1 MCAAPVL
8 AASAAT
14 PPSVTVD
21 ADGTIHSDGLVVP
34 LSDFLSP
41 QARAGQAA
49 RLNGKPFPV
58 ATAGQVVQMRGF
70 VDTAMKGIVAKW
82 LVVAPARIHAE
93 AMNGVQTDVVTPAS
107 GIAPQNAHRVLINLH
122 GGGFFA
128 GARSGGQAEAVP
140 IAARGR
146 IKVVT
151 VDYRM
156 APEAKFP
163 AASEDVEKV
172 YRKLLETYK
181 PQEIGI
187 YGCSA
192 GGTLVAQ
199 STAWLQ
205 HKHLPRPGAIGIFC
219 SGAMPGF
226 WYGGDGFSVTQM
238 MNGRTAATPADMR
251 DGAGNLYMAGVDQT
265 KDPLA
270 APALFPKVLA
280 EFPPTLL
287 LSSTRDSALSN
298 VLVTNVRMLQAG
310 VDTQLLVLE
319 GLGHGEFDTL
329 PGTPEATQA
338 ADLIWRFFDKHLAH

>member
-1 MCAAPVL
+1 
-8 AASAAT
+8 
-14 PPSVTVD
+14 
-21 ADGTIHSDGLVVP
+21 LVVP

-49 RLNGKPFPV
+49 RLTHKPFPV
-58 ATAGQVVQMRGF
+58 VTARDVLKMRGF
-70 VDTAMKGIVAKW
+70 VDTAMQGIVAKW
-82 LVVAPARIHAE
+82 QVVTPAHITPE
-93 AMNGVQTDVVTPAS
+93 IMNGVQTDVVTPAS
-107 GIAPQNAHRVLINLH
+107 GISPENAHRVLINLH

-128 GARSGGQAEAVP
+128 GGRSGGQAEAIP

-156 APEAKFP
+156 APEFKFP

-172 YRKLLETYK
+172 YRKLLETHK

-192 GGTLVAQ
+192 GGTLTAQ

-205 HKHLPRPGAIGIFC
+205 HKGLPAPGAIGIFC

-226 WYGGDGFSVTQM
+226 WYGGDGFSLAQM
-238 MNGRTAATPADMR
+238 LNARPNATPAEMR
-251 DGAGNLYMAGVDQT
+251 DGAGNLYMAGIDQT
-265 KDPLA
+265 KEPLA
-270 APALFPKVLA
+270 APALFPEVLA
-280 EFPPTLL
+280 KFPPTLM
-287 LSSTRDSALSN
+287 LSSTRDTSLSN
-298 VLVTNVRMLQAG
+298 VLVTNVRLLQAG

-329 PGTPEATQA
+329 PDAPEAITA
-338 ADLIWRFFDKHLAH
+338 ADLIWKFFDKHLAR